1 MKRLIL
7 LIFALM
13 FFTAVQSQEVTS
25 TTTESETV
33 VLKSKRG
40 INILPEAGEW
50 GLGIS
55 ANPFLNYAGN
65 FFQGNSFNGSPTFSY
80 VTNPA
85 NNVGLFGKYMI
96 DANTAYRVRFN
107 AGVGT
112 QVDKAVVTQNEITP
126 DVNYPAFTEDFRKTS
141 SQTILLAAGYEKRRG
156 KSRVQGV
163 YGGEVVLGYTG
174 GKQTYEYGNSVSQD
188 FNAPITNNFGTN
200 IISGTTAAAVS
211 RVTEQKSGASYYAGV
226 RGFIGIEYF
235 IAPRVSIGGEF
246 GYSLAFRS
254 ASRTLVTSERWD
266 ANSNTVKETK
276 TDVGTP
282 ANYFTF
288 VGVSL
293 DNLSGAV
300 NLLFYF

>member
-1 MKRLIL
+1 MKKNIL
-7 LIFALM
+7 LGFAVM
-13 FFTAVQSQEVTS
+13 FFAAAQAQEATS
-25 TTTESETV
+25 SEPV
-33 VLKSKRG
+33 VLKSKKG

-65 FFQGNSFNGSPTFSY
+65 FLNGNTFNGSPAFNY
-80 VTNPA
+80 VSNPA
-85 NNVGLFGKYMI
+85 NNVGLFGKYVI

-112 QVDKAVVTQNEITP
+112 QVDKAVIAQNEVTP

-163 YGGEVVLGYTG
+163 YGGELVLGYTG
-174 GKQTYEYGNSVSQD
+174 AKQTYEYGNAISQD
-188 FNAPITNNFGTN
+188 FNAPITNNFGSN
-200 IISGTTAAAVS
+200 ILAGTTAAASS
-211 RVTEQKSGASYYAGV
+211 RVIEQKSGASYYVGA
-226 RGFIGIEYF
+226 RGFIGVEYF
-235 IAPRVSIGGEF
+235 IGPKVSIGGEF

-266 ANSNTVKETK
+266 GLSNSRKEVK

-288 VGVSL
+288 IGTSL
-293 DNLSGAV
+293 DNLSGSV